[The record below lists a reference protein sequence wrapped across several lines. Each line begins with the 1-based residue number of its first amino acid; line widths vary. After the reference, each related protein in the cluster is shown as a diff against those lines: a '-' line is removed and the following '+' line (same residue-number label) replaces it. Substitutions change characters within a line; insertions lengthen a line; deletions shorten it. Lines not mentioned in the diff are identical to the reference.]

1 LARAHDAAWISVAM
15 FPQVN
20 VRDAELAM
28 ELWTTQLQ
36 ESMSI
41 P

>member
-1 LARAHDAAWISVAM
+1 M

-41 P
+41 RFEIEL